1 MVSAARFQQI
11 TGPSLQVSPRVGV
24 LECWRGVRY
33 SDVGRAIVGRLADH
47 NDHISLR
54 DGGQGKS
61 KYRYLSEAFLL
72 RGLLEIFFFI
82 LEKNG

>member
-11 TGPSLQVSPRVGV
+11 TGPSSQVSPCWSVGV
-24 LECWRGVRY
+24 LERCQMF

-54 DGGQGKS
+54 DGGLGKS
-61 KYRYLSEAFLL
+61 KYR
-72 RGLLEIFFFI
+72 
-82 LEKNG
+82 